1 MKKNYKFKSIVI
13 YILCSIFLVACN
25 VEKAKTEN
33 INSTET
39 IIETVNIPAPDS
51 PEIVMESE
59 NIPLRTEETKESEIA
74 TQEDIFQEE
83 NIQNEIVEAPSE
95 DPLPPSN
102 GYLIVIDPGHQQK
115 GNSDKEPI
123 GPGAAET
130 KAKVSAGTR
139 GCVSGLAEYE
149 LTLQVGLKLQEE
161 LLSRGYE
168 VIMVRTTHDVD
179 ISNSERAQIANEN
192 QADAFIRIH
201 ADGYDDSSVHGAT
214 TLCQT
219 PGNPYNG
226 NLHDASRSLSE
237 AVLEGMAAETGC
249 KKRGVKE
256 TDTMSGINWCQVP
269 VTIVEM
275 GFMTNPEE
283 DELMATE
290 EYQQKLAKGIA
301 DGIGKFL
308 ENP

>member
-1 MKKNYKFKSIVI
+1 MKESMKMKYNVKAIVI
-13 YILCSIFLVACN
+13 SILCSILLMACDTEN
-25 VEKAKTEN
+25 AKTEDK
-33 INSTET
+33 NSTET
-39 IIETVNIPAPDS
+39 IIETVGITES
-51 PEIVMESE
+51 TVSETTVESE
-59 NIPLRTEETKESEIA
+59 DIPLLEAPIVQEDSTLTEEPQETKE
-74 TQEDIFQEE
+74 
-83 NIQNEIVEAPSE
+83 PSIE
-95 DPLPPSN
+95 VSPQSN

-139 GCVSGLAEYE
+139 GSVSGLAEYE

-161 LLSRGYE
+161 LISRGYE

-179 ISNSERAQIANEN
+179 ISNSERAQIANDN

-201 ADGYDDSSVHGAT
+201 ADGFDDSSVYGAT

-219 PGNPYNG
+219 PNNPYNG

-237 AVLEGMAAETGC
+237 AVLEGMATETGC
-249 KKRGVKE
+249 KSRGVKE

-283 DELMATE
+283 DALMATE
-290 EYQQKLAKGIA
+290 EYQQKLAKGMA
-301 DGIGKFL
+301 DGIDKFL
-308 ENP
+308 VNP